1 MLNFNLNYFN
11 VDKINKIVNYVY
23 NENKINEKNDNFT
36 QIFKLTYMHYV
47 NKEMINYTSNKLL
60 EMNEKKF

>member
-47 NKEMINYTSNKLL
+47 NKVMINYTLNKLL
-60 EMNEKKF
+60 EINEK